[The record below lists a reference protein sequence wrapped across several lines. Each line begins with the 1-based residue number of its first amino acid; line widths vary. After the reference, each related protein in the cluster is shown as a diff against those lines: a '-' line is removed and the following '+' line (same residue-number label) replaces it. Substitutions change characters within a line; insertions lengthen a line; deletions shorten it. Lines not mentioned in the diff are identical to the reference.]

1 MGIAHSIGLIAIAAA
16 ILIFLLKVLAFC
28 IVIAIIESG
37 IAKLRLFRLP
47 DLLLFSFILSIIAI
61 GLII

>member
-1 MGIAHSIGLIAIAAA
+1 
-16 ILIFLLKVLAFC
+16 LKVLFFC
-28 IVIAIIESG
+28 IAIAIIESG

-47 DLLLFSFILSIIAI
+47 DLLLFSFILSVIAL